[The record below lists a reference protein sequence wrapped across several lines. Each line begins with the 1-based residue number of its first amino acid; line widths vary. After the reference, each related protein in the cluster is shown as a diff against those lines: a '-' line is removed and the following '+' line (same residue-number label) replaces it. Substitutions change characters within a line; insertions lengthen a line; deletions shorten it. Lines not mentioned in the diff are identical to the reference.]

1 MKHWILVG
9 ATLLL
14 MQGVSA
20 RESWGPPP
28 ACPRPKV
35 DCCPKPC
42 CPTPCKPAPCK
53 PAPCCP
59 KPECKPCPPPCPQP
73 CPPTQI
79 CPTACPDPCCPPWP
93 TPVLYA
99 AYNYPA
105 RILTRCPCNVFID
118 MSFIYWQPS
127 EDNLE
132 LGAVNNVGGTAG
144 TVSGNVVDM
153 DFDFKPGFKIG
164 VGGYFTYDNWD
175 AHGEYTWLHTTNHE
189 SASVSSSASSTQT
202 ILPMWG
208 SPATAGAF
216 VYNSASAKW
225 KMNMDILEVDLGR
238 WCYVGTQLL
247 FRPAFGA
254 RAAFIRQNYN
264 VTYEA
269 NNPFPGNSTFRKSVV
284 SSKSHSWGIGPQTS
298 LNANWLVGYGLRF
311 FGIGEA
317 DLLFTQYSSLGSSES
332 NTPLAPS
339 TASLAQFSMN
349 QDDHNTLRAHLDLQ
363 LGLGWGMHWS
373 CHGVYTDLQLGY
385 DFQVF
390 FDQNMFRRYNSS
402 TMTAN
407 SQAPNGNLYIQG
419 LTVQFLVS
427 F

>member
-1 MKHWILVG
+1 
-9 ATLLL
+9 
-14 MQGVSA
+14 
-20 RESWGPPP
+20 
-28 ACPRPKV
+28 
-35 DCCPKPC
+35 
-42 CPTPCKPAPCK
+42 
-53 PAPCCP
+53 
-59 KPECKPCPPPCPQP
+59 
-73 CPPTQI
+73 
-79 CPTACPDPCCPPWP
+79 
-93 TPVLYA
+93 
-99 AYNYPA
+99 
-105 RILTRCPCNVFID
+105 
-118 MSFIYWQPS
+118 MSFIYWQPT

-132 LGAVNNVGGTAG
+132 IGAVNNIGGTAG
-144 TVSGNVVDM
+144 TIRGNVVDM

-175 AHGEYTWLHTTNHE
+175 SHGEYTWLHTTNKE
-189 SASVSSSASSTQT
+189 STSVNSSASSTQT

-264 VTYEA
+264 VTYQA

-284 SSKSHSWGIGPQTS
+284 NSKSHSWGIGPQTS

-317 DLLFTQYSSLGSSES
+317 DLLFTQYSSLES
-332 NTPLAPS
+332 NENNTPLAPS
-339 TASLAQFSMN
+339 TASLAQFSMK

-363 LGLGWGMHWS
+363 LGIGWGMHWS

-390 FDQNMFRRYNSS
+390 FDQNMFRHYNNAS
-402 TMTAN
+402 MTAN
-407 SQAPNGNLYIQG
+407 SQAPNGSLYIQG
-419 LTVQFLVS
+419 LTAQFLIS